1 MAGST
6 DADTATGAP
15 TPRAPLGRPDT
26 MPADVPARWPQL
38 RPVGDRIRLSAYL
51 RGIWGRREFILEVPK
66 GELRAQNQ
74 NTIVGNLWHL
84 LNPLLLVLVYWVVF
98 DVLLSR
104 GGEDGAG
111 RALLFGGNNYLGF
124 LVAGIIPYTFSSRAM
139 TAGARVIVKNRQMV
153 QNITFPRAVLPLSTM
168 VTELYSQLPALVV
181 MVTLLVATGESLSWT
196 WLLLAPLLVVQSL
209 FNLGLSFITGRIT
222 FHFQDTLQILPYV
235 LRLMFYLS
243 GIIFSIDQVA
253 QSRPMLGTLLVVLNP
268 FAAFVELTR
277 AVTIGNQV
285 DPAAWVV
292 VSVWSAAVLVGGFWF
307 FRAAESEFGRV

>member
-1 MAGST
+1 MAGAT

-15 TPRAPLGRPDT
+15 TPRPPLGRPAD
-26 MPADVPARWPQL
+26 MPDDVAARWPQL
-38 RPVGDRIRLSAYL
+38 RPVGDRIRLRAYL
-51 RGIWGRREFILEVPK
+51 RGIWERREFILEVPR

-84 LNPLLLVLVYWVVF
+84 LNPLLLVMVYFVVF

-104 GGEDGAG
+104 GTEDGGG
-111 RALLFGGNNYLGF
+111 RVLLFGGDNYLGF
-124 LVAGIIPYTFSSRAM
+124 LVAGIIPYTYSSRAM

-168 VTELYSQLPALVV
+168 VTELYSQLPALAV
-181 MVTLLVATGESLSWT
+181 MVAMLVATGESVSWT
-196 WLLLAPLLVVQSL
+196 WLLLVPLLAVQTL
-209 FNLGLSFITGRIT
+209 FNLGLSFVTGRIT

-253 QSRPMLGTLLVVLNP
+253 QSRPALGTLLLVGNP

-285 DPAAWVV
+285 DPRAWLVV
-292 VSVWSAAVLVGGFWF
+292 LVWSVVVLVGGFWF